1 MNLALEHLSKQF
13 GAVIAVDDV
22 SLGVRDGEFLA
33 LLGPSGCGKTTVL
46 WMIAGIYRPSA
57 GRILFDG
64 ECVNGLRPQER
75 GVGLV
80 FQSYALY
87 PHLSAFENIAFPLRV
102 QRVPMAKIRER
113 VRDVA
118 ALVGIEQALGRRP
131 GQLSGGQQQRVALC
145 RAIVKRPKL
154 LLLDEPLSNLDAR
167 LREGMR
173 AEIRRLQKDLGITA
187 VFVSHD
193 QTEALGMA
201 DRVGVMRDGKL
212 MALLDPGTLYRRPS
226 SRFVAEFVG
235 NPPMNFV
242 SAQVNANALIVPG
255 CARVP
260 LAGPVPP
267 GRYDLGVRP
276 EHLALGPGGDLPGKV
291 VLVESLGRERLVH
304 VRCEAGDLRVLVQ
317 LDETVTAGDSVAVRL
332 AWREVHL
339 FDAESGQVIATD
351 LGGPSSG
358 ARL

>member
-1 MNLALEHLSKQF
+1 MNLTLEHLSKQF
-13 GAVIAVDDV
+13 GTVTAVDNV
-22 SLGVRDGEFLA
+22 SLGVRDGEFLS

-64 ECVNGLRPQER
+64 ESVNELRPQKR

-102 QRVPMAKIRER
+102 QRVPAAEVRER
-113 VRDVA
+113 VREVA
-118 ALVGIEQALGRRP
+118 ALVGIDEALDRRP

-173 AEIRRLQKDLGITA
+173 AEIRRLQKELGITA

-201 DRVGVMRDGKL
+201 DRVGVMRRGRL
-212 MALLDPGTLYRRPS
+212 IALLDPATLYRRPP

-242 SAQVNANALIVPG
+242 PARVDANALQVSGGVPRLL
-255 CARVP
+255 ARS
-260 LAGPVPP
+260 VPP

-276 EHLALGPGGDLPGKV
+276 EHLTLGQGGDLPGEV
-291 VLVESLGRERLVH
+291 VLAESLGRERLVH
-304 VRCEAGDLRVLVQ
+304 VRCEAGSLRVLVQ
-317 LDETVTAGDSVAVRL
+317 LDQAVTPGDRVTVRI
-332 AWREVHL
+332 AWHEAHL
-339 FDAESGQVIATD
+339 FDAASGQVIATD
-351 LGGPSSG
+351 LRGPS
-358 ARL
+358 